1 MKTFNKSILSM
12 FALATVVMASCSD
25 NDTWNEENGPDP
37 SKELI
42 SFSSQDGQIGTRAV
56 FEGTRAGFSSQT
68 KIVMRIKAEDDHNTS
83 QTARYT
89 KTYAL
94 GNVAMTDE
102 CNNSTL
108 LGNSLTHSHLTF
120 ASNNYRYWDDAFG
133 RYSKLSVYAVCVPN
147 KIEDGILSNNILP
160 DNGTAVDATN
170 NPNWKTETTEAK
182 TLEWEVPST
191 KQTNETIAKKDLCF
205 SNNIRQDAT
214 ENEKGIYRYSYS
226 SANNQWSKQMEFG
239 QMFWFGKDG
248 KKAGVS
254 AETIGKFD
262 EGHLIFKH
270 ALVKYTINLTEGK
283 GFDNTISSDFQFTNS
298 SENVAILGVPTKGS
312 LDFTTGTWTI
322 TESNGVSNLPEITT
336 TDESDKNTKKR
347 TLQAISLPGLKLKDS
362 ENSTN
367 DNTNVLK
374 FTIDNNEYYVT
385 RKQIYEKI
393 KEWNN
398 NNNNKTPEA
407 ACETFTQGYHYEI
420 NITVGK
426 KAIDKITAQ
435 IIDWEKVGTETIT
448 PSNTYVTMSLED
460 KSSETSTTQ
469 YNDSFKNK
477 FKIYRSPQV
486 ADNIVTNNSG
496 FNNFYSWDKGYE
508 NSDNHTYDNTN
519 NVWKT
524 DWFWPDNKT
533 AYHFR
538 IVGNAETD
546 NDNPTVTID
555 SNNDYYSIAS
565 GEINGT
571 TYNDYT
577 WGAPFHKL
585 NGSKIEY
592 NINTGFD
599 KQTTNE
605 STTTHSQI
613 YHAIGATDRTIN
625 MLIFHMTCQLFIN
638 VTTSKSTDPNVVK
651 LNKDDNTN
659 GTKVEI
665 LRFYNNGK
673 VLLGNGLVET
683 TGSTVTNQEIT
694 VGSYTPDDGSN
705 PAKTEFSYGMVPQT
719 LNRETG
725 TNTGNEYK
733 VGLRI
738 TTPDGNQYVIE
749 DISTVYASVSDTHL
763 KIPYTETSVS
773 GSDTKYKINRWYP
786 GYKYTYTIRI
796 TKKGIDKITA
806 QLLDWETVTS
816 DDIDIDLEGK

>member
-56 FEGTRAGFSSQT
+56 FEGTRAGFTDKT

-83 QTARYT
+83 HKARYT

-94 GNVAMTDE
+94 GNVETTDE

-170 NPNWKTETTEAK
+170 NPNWKTETIEAK

-191 KQTNETIAKKDLCF
+191 NQTNETIAKKDLCF

-322 TESNGVSNLPEITT
+322 TESNGVSNLPEITI

-460 KSSETSTTQ
+460 KSSETSPTK
-469 YNDSFKNK
+469 YNDSFKDK

-546 NDNPTVTID
+546 NDNPTVTTD

-565 GEINGT
+565 GEINGK

-694 VGSYTPDDGSN
+694 VGSYTPDDDSN

-725 TNTGNEYK
+725 TNTETGK